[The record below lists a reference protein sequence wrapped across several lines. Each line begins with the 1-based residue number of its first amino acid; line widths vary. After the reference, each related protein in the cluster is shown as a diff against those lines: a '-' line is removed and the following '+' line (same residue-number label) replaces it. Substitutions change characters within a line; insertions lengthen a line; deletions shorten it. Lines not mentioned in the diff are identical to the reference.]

1 MSNEARYKPA
11 MNWSKFFIAFI
22 VAFVFVFFFGFV
34 WHGILMKP
42 TYMEIASH
50 YRAHDDM
57 QWGPLLLGHVV
68 MAFFFTW
75 AYARFASGGPG
86 AGMRLGVIVG
96 LIFVGLY
103 FIRFAVEP
111 LTTKIVLLG
120 SIGDVL
126 EFALMGAIVGA
137 IYKPGIGTA

>member
-1 MSNEARYKPA
+1 
-11 MNWSKFFIAFI
+11 MNWSKFFITFV

-34 WHGILMKP
+34 WHGLLMKSAY
-42 TYMEIASH
+42 TEIATH
-50 YRAHDDM
+50 YRADEQM
-57 QWGPLLLGHVV
+57 GWGPLILGHAV

-75 AYARFASGGPG
+75 IYARFSSGGPG
-86 AGMRLGVIVG
+86 AGARLGALIG

-111 LTTKIVLLG
+111 LSTKVVAMG

-126 EFALMGAIVGA
+126 QFALMGAIVGA
-137 IYKPGIGTA
+137 IYKPTTPAL